1 MASVGRPTWQK
12 FRNRRRNSIVEAQSK
27 YNHSEIYHI
36 ASKDEKRRNLTIIQF
51 KFKTVIGWTAS
62 LSRLQQRQDRDI
74 SILRRIQSSVSR

>member
-51 KFKTVIGWTAS
+51 KF
-62 LSRLQQRQDRDI
+62 
-74 SILRRIQSSVSR
+74 

>member
-1 MASVGRPTWQK
+1 MASVGRPTWKK

-27 YNHSEIYHI
+27 YNHSEIYS
-36 ASKDEKRRNLTIIQF
+36 SKDEKRRNLTIIQF

-74 SILRRIQSSVSR
+74 SILKRIQSSVSR